1 MPKKF
6 FNKDKLPVL
15 EAQFEAQKIAF
26 APIVFQVARSLRDL
40 GILQL
45 LQDNKTSGLCVDE
58 LSQKSGLT
66 CYALKVMLETALSAN
81 IVNQSEDR
89 YSLTRVGFFLL
100 NDTMTRVNM
109 DYTHYVNY
117 LGLYEL
123 DKALQEGRPAGL
135 KVLGPWDTIYEGLS
149 QLPDK
154 IKEAWFTFDHY
165 YSDTAYADATNIIKK
180 LKPKK
185 VLDIGGNTG
194 KFARYLIGIDL
205 DVEVTIFDLPGQCN
219 LAQKEL
225 EEQGSTARID
235 VIQGNVLDQ
244 SQKIPKGYDL
254 IWMSQFLDCFGEDDI
269 TMILRKVRLAMDENT
284 TVCIMEPLWDRQRY
298 ETAAYC
304 IINTSPY
311 FTAMANGCSKLYHS
325 EDLIRCIE
333 KAGLQVVKSIDNL
346 GVCQSILVL
355 TQK

>member
-1 MPKKF
+1 MPEKF
-6 FNKDKLPVL
+6 FNNDKLSVL
-15 EAQFEAQKIAF
+15 EAQYEAQKIAF

-40 GILQL
+40 GILQM
-45 LQDNKTSGLCVDE
+45 LQDNKEHGLCLNE
-58 LSQKSGLT
+58 LSQKSKLST
-66 CYALKVMLETALSAN
+66 YALKVMLETALSAN
-81 IVNQSEDR
+81 IVNQCEDR

-149 QLPDK
+149 QLPEK
-154 IKEAWFTFDHY
+154 IKKAWFTFDHY
-165 YSDTAYADATNIIKK
+165 YSDTAYADAKNIIMA
-180 LKPKK
+180 LSPKK

-194 KFARYLIGIDL
+194 KFARYLVGIDP
-205 DVEVTIFDLPGQCN
+205 DVKITILDLPGQCN

-225 EEQGSTARID
+225 KNQGLTARID
-235 VIQGNVLDQ
+235 VIPGNVLDP
-244 SQKIPKGYDL
+244 SQEIPKGYDL
-254 IWMSQFLDCFGEDDI
+254 IWMSQFLDCFGEEDI
-269 TMILRKVRLAMDENT
+269 TFILGKVHQAMETNT

-311 FTAMANGCSKLYHS
+311 FTTMANGCSKLYHS

-333 KAGLQVVKSIDNL
+333 NAGLKVVKSADNL
-346 GVCQSILVL
+346 GICQTVLVCA
-355 TQK
+355 KG